1 MTQTFHYFY
10 QKKVTGLKTLTHKQ
24 MLQKITNTSRQVK
37 AGNNSENLLNEIMLI
52 AYSLYQSKEV
62 TKKNAKA
69 KLCQYE
75 YKIDTSFMNSDNC
88 KTSKP
93 HVLILNLSNK
103 IRLTKR

>member
-1 MTQTFHYFY
+1 
-10 QKKVTGLKTLTHKQ
+10 

-69 KLCQYE
+69 KLCQYK